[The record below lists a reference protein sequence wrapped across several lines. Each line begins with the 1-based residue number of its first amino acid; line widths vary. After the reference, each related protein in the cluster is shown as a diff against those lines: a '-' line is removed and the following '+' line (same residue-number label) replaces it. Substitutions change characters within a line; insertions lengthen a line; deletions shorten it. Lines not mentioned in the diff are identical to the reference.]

1 MADNTFITPTWVTKD
16 TAVNFK
22 NHLKLIGRFDRT
34 WEKQNWGNKPEG
46 AQIGD
51 TVQVRI
57 QQRWDVTEGP
67 GLIEQAVMN
76 QTVPLTI
83 NHQFQVG
90 MGWSSSQ
97 TALEVEMV
105 QDRYSKP
112 AGRRQANKWDA
123 VAGAEVYKSVYF
135 SAGSPGT
142 PITNNQTWTDAV
154 ALLHNNA
161 VPDGELGAVIDP
173 LTQSSLLAQNFALF
187 NPNSQISTYW
197 KTGQFSGAAL
207 GVDEWFYDPLM
218 PIHTT
223 GTFTSSSWA
232 VNVASQTGSTI
243 NVDGAGTY
251 SMKAGDVFIIDGVYG
266 INPESYTSTGS
277 LQQFVLTADVAGS
290 STATLSISPSI
301 IPSGQLKTVSG
312 SPANDAAITWLGATG
327 TVSAT
332 MATQTSRQSLMFHPA
347 AFAFAMV
354 DLPDNLAG
362 AVAKTV
368 GDKDTRIAIRWVEQY
383 NIQTDRQPSRCD
395 TIGGVAAIIP
405 YFAVRLW
412 S

>member
-57 QQRWDVTEGP
+57 QQRWEVTEGQ
-67 GLIEQAVMN
+67 GLVQQAVLN

-90 MGWSSSQ
+90 MGWSSAQ

-105 QDRYSKP
+105 QDRYTKP

-135 SAGSPGT
+135 SAGAPGV
-142 PITNNQTWTDAV
+142 PITDNKTWTDAV

-173 LTQSSLLAQNFALF
+173 LTQSALLAGNQALF
-187 NPNSQISTYW
+187 NPNSQISQYF

-223 GTFTSSSWA
+223 GTFTSSTPVVS
-232 VNVASQTGSTI
+232 SGGQTGSSLATS
-243 NVDGAGTY
+243 GWGTY
-251 SMKAGDVFIIDGVYG
+251 ALKAGDVFTIDGVYG
-266 INPESYTSTGS
+266 VNPESYTSTGV
-277 LQQFVLTADVAGS
+277 LQQFVVTADLAGS

-301 IPSGQLKTVSG
+301 IPSGQLKTVTA
-312 SPANDAAITWLGATG
+312 SPALNAAITFLGATG
-327 TVSAT
+327 SVSAT
-332 MATQTSRQSLMFHPA
+332 MAAQNSRQSLMFHPA

-354 DLPDNLAG
+354 DLPDQLAG

-368 GDKDTRIAIRWVEQY
+368 GDKDTKIAIRWVEQY
-383 NIQTDRQPSRCD
+383 NIQTDQQPSRCD
-395 TIGGVAAIIP
+395 TIGGVAAILP
-405 YFAVRLW
+405 YFAVRMW

>member
-1 MADNTFITPTWVTKD
+1 MADNTFITPTWVTTD
-16 TAVNFK
+16 VAMNFK
-22 NHLKLIGRFDRT
+22 NHLKLIGQFDRT

-57 QQRWDVTEGP
+57 QQRWQVTEGQ
-67 GLIEQAVMN
+67 GLVEQAVLN

-90 MGWSSSQ
+90 MGWSSAQ

-105 QDRYSKP
+105 QDRYTKP

-142 PITNNQTWTDAV
+142 PLNDNKTWTDAV

-161 VPDGELGAVIDP
+161 VPDDELCAVIDP
-173 LTQSSLLAQNFALF
+173 LTQSALLATNFALF
-187 NPNSQISTYW
+187 NPSAVISEYW
-197 KTGQFSGAAL
+197 RKGQFASEAL
-207 GVDEWFYDPLM
+207 GVNEWYYDPLM

-223 GTFTSSSWA
+223 GTFTTASWA
-232 VNVASQTGSTI
+232 TTTAGQTGSSLAVT
-243 NVDGAGTY
+243 GGGTY
-251 SMKAGDVFIIDGVYG
+251 AMKQGDVFTIDGVFG
-266 INPESYTSTGS
+266 LNPESYTSTGS
-277 LQQFVLTADVAGS
+277 LQQFVLTADVSG
-290 STATLSISPSI
+290 TTTGTLSISPSI
-301 IPSGQLKTVSG
+301 IATGQLATVTVAPAG
-312 SPANDAAITWLGATG
+312 SAAITWLGATG

-332 MATQTSRQSLMFHPA
+332 MATQTSRQSLMFNPA

-362 AVAKTV
+362 ATAKTV
-368 GDKDTRIAIRWVEQY
+368 GDKDAKIAMRWVEQY

-395 TIGGVAAIIP
+395 TIGGVAAILP
-405 YFAVRLW
+405 YFAVRMW

>member
-1 MADNTFITPTWVTKD
+1 MSNTLITPSWVTKD

-22 NHLKLIGRFDRT
+22 NNLKLIGRFDRT
-34 WEKQNWGNKPEG
+34 WEKQNWGDKPEG

-57 QQRWDVTEGP
+57 QQRWEVNEG
-67 GLIEQAVMN
+67 QALVQQSILN

-97 TALEVEMV
+97 TALEIEMV
-105 QDRYSKP
+105 QDRYTKP
-112 AGRRQANKWDA
+112 AGRRMANKWDV
-123 VAGAEVYKSVYF
+123 VAGQEVYKSVYF
-135 SAGSPGT
+135 SAGSPGVA
-142 PITNNQTWTDAV
+142 ITDNQTWTDAV

-161 VPDGELGAVIDP
+161 VPADELNAVIDP
-173 LTQSSLLAQNFALF
+173 LTQSSLLANNFALF
-187 NPNSQISTYW
+187 NPTAQISKYF

-207 GVDEWFYDPLM
+207 GVDEWYWDPNM

-223 GTFTSSSWA
+223 GTFTTSTP
-232 VNVASQTGSTI
+232 VASSAGQTGSSLAI
-243 NVDGAGTY
+243 SGMGTY
-251 SMKAGDVFIIDGVYG
+251 ALKAGDVFTVDGVYG
-266 INPESYTSTGS
+266 VNPESYQSTGQ
-277 LQQFVLTADVAGS
+277 LQQFVLTADVSGS

-301 IPSGQLKTVSG
+301 IPSGQLQTVTA
-312 SPANDAAITWLGATG
+312 SPANNAALTFLGATG

-332 MATQTSRQSLMFHPA
+332 MSAIASRQSLMFHPA

-362 AVAKTV
+362 ANAKTV
-368 GDKDTRIAIRWVEQY
+368 GDKETRIAMRWVEQY
-383 NIQTDRQPSRCD
+383 NIQTDQQPSRCD
-395 TIGGVAAIIP
+395 TIGGVAAILP
-405 YFAVRLW
+405 YFACRMW

>member
-1 MADNTFITPTWVTKD
+1 MPDNTFITPTWVTKD

-22 NHLKLIGRFDRT
+22 NNLRLIGRFDRT

-57 QQRWDVTEGP
+57 QQRWQVTEGP
-67 GLIEQAVMN
+67 GLIQQAVLN

-90 MGWSSSQ
+90 MGWSSAQ

-105 QDRYSKP
+105 QDRYTKP
-112 AGRRQANKWDA
+112 AGRRQANKWDV

-135 SAGSPGT
+135 SAGTPGT
-142 PITNNQTWTDAV
+142 AITNNQTWTDAV

-161 VPDGELGAVIDP
+161 VPDDELVAVIDP
-173 LTQSSLLAQNFALF
+173 LTQSSLLANNFALF
-187 NPNSQISTYW
+187 GNRYQEYF
-197 KTGQFSGAAL
+197 KTGQFSGNAL
-207 GVDEWFYDPLM
+207 GVDAWDYDPNI

-232 VNVASQTGSTI
+232 VNLSQTGSSL

-251 SMKAGDVFIIDGVYG
+251 AMKKGDVFVIDGVYG
-266 INPESYTSTGS
+266 VNPESYTSTGS
-277 LQQFVLTADVAGS
+277 LQQFVLTADVSGS
-290 STATLSISPSI
+290 SSATLLISPSI
-301 IPSGQLKTVSG
+301 IPTGQLQTVTAA
-312 SPANDAAITWLGATG
+312 PANDAAITWLGSTATTSG
-327 TVSAT
+327 T
-332 MATQTSRQSLMFHPA
+332 MATQTSRQSLMFNPA

-354 DLPDNLAG
+354 DLPDTLAG
-362 AVAKTV
+362 ATAKTV
-368 GDKDTRIAIRWVEQY
+368 TSAEEKIAIRWVEQY
-383 NIQTDRQPSRCD
+383 NIQTDQQPSRCD
-395 TIGGVAAIIP
+395 TIGGVAAILP
-405 YFAVRLW
+405 YFAVRMW

>member
-1 MADNTFITPTWVTKD
+1 MADNTFLTPTWVTKD
-16 TAVNFK
+16 TAMNFK
-22 NHLKLIGRFDRT
+22 NHLKLIGQFDRT

-57 QQRWDVTEGP
+57 QQRWQVTEGQ
-67 GLIEQAVMN
+67 GLVEQAVLN
-76 QTVPLTI
+76 QSVPLTI

-105 QDRYSKP
+105 QSRYTVP
-112 AGRRQANKWDA
+112 AGRRQANKWDQ
-123 VAGAEVYKSVYF
+123 VAGSEVYKSVYF

-142 PITNNQTWTDAV
+142 ALADNKTWTDAV

-161 VPDGELGAVIDP
+161 VPDDELCAVIDP
-173 LTQSSLLAQNFALF
+173 LTQSALLASNFALF
-187 NPNSQISTYW
+187 GARYQEYFN
-197 KTGQFSGAAL
+197 TGQFAERAL
-207 GVDEWFYDPLM
+207 GVDEWYYDPLM

-223 GTFTSSSWA
+223 GTFTSSSWEVVLA
-232 VNVASQTGSTI
+232 GQTGSSL
-243 NVDGAGTY
+243 NVDGGGTY
-251 SMKAGDVFIIDGVYG
+251 AFKAGDVFVIDGVFG
-266 INPESYTSTGS
+266 INPESYTSTGA
-277 LQQFVLTADVAGS
+277 LQQFVVTADLSGS
-290 STATLSISPSI
+290 STATLTISPSI
-301 IPSGQLKTVSG
+301 IPSGQLQTVSG
-312 SPANDAAITWLGATG
+312 SPADNAALTFLGSTG
-327 TVSAT
+327 AVSAT
-332 MATQTSRQSLMFHPA
+332 MATQTSRQSLMFNPA

-362 AVAKTV
+362 ATAKTV
-368 GDKDTRIAIRWVEQY
+368 GDKEAKIAIRWVEQY

-395 TIGGVAAIIP
+395 TIGGVAAILP
-405 YFAVRLW
+405 YFAVRMW

>member
-1 MADNTFITPTWVTKD
+1 MAQDTFITPTWVTKD

-22 NHLKLIGRFDRT
+22 NNLKLIGRFDRT

-57 QQRWDVTEGP
+57 QQRWEVNEGQ
-67 GLIEQAVMN
+67 GLVEQSILN

-90 MGWSSSQ
+90 MGWSSAQ

-105 QDRYSKP
+105 QDRYTKV

-123 VAGAEVYKSVYF
+123 VAGQEVYKAVYF
-135 SAGSPGT
+135 SAGSPGVA
-142 PITNNQTWTDAV
+142 ISDNKTWTDAV

-173 LTQSSLLAQNFALF
+173 LTQSSLLATNQALF
-187 NPNSQISTYW
+187 NPNMQISQYF

-223 GTFTSSSWA
+223 GTFTTSTPIVTSA
-232 VNVASQTGSTI
+232 NQTGSTLTTS
-243 NVDGAGTY
+243 GWGTFAL
-251 SMKAGDVFIIDGVYG
+251 KAGDVFVIDGVSG
-266 INPESYTSTGS
+266 TNPEAYTSTGS
-277 LQQFVLTADVAGS
+277 LQQFVLTADVSGS
-290 STATLSISPSI
+290 STATLTFSPSI
-301 IPSGQLKTVSG
+301 IPSGQLKSVQN
-312 SPANDAAITWLGATG
+312 SPAASASITFLGSTG
-327 TVSAT
+327 AVAAT

-368 GDKDTRIAIRWVEQY
+368 GDKETRIAMRWVEQY

-395 TIGGVAAIIP
+395 TIGGVAPILP
-405 YFAVRLW
+405 YFAVRMW

>member
-22 NHLKLIGRFDRT
+22 NNLKLIGRFDRT

-57 QQRWDVTEGP
+57 QQRWEVTEGQ
-67 GLIEQAVMN
+67 GLVEQAVLN

-90 MGWSSSQ
+90 MGWSSAQ

-105 QDRYSKP
+105 QSRYTKP
-112 AGRRQANKWDA
+112 AGRRQANKWDS

-135 SAGSPGT
+135 SAGSPGV
-142 PITNNQTWTDAV
+142 PITSNKTWTDAV

-173 LTQSSLLAQNFALF
+173 LTQSSLLSANQALF
-187 NPNSQISTYW
+187 NPSMQISQYF

-223 GTFTSSSWA
+223 GTFTASTPIVSG
-232 VNVASQTGSTI
+232 ASQTGSTLT
-243 NVDGAGTY
+243 VSGMGTY
-251 SMKAGDVFIIDGVYG
+251 ALKAGDVFVIDGVYG
-266 INPESYTSTGS
+266 INPESYTSTGT
-277 LQQFVLTADVAGS
+277 LQQFVLTADVSGS
-290 STATLSISPSI
+290 STATLSMSPSI
-301 IPSGQLKTVSG
+301 IPSGQLKSVTG
-312 SPANDAAITWLGATG
+312 SPAASASITFLGSTG
-327 TVSAT
+327 SVGGTMSAT
-332 MATQTSRQSLMFHPA
+332 ASRQSLMFHPA

-362 AVAKTV
+362 ANAKTV
-368 GDKDTRIAIRWVEQY
+368 GDAGTKIAMRWVEQY

-395 TIGGVAAIIP
+395 TIGGVAAILP
-405 YFAVRLW
+405 YFAVRMW

>member
-1 MADNTFITPTWVTKD
+1 MSNTFITPTWVTKD

-22 NHLKLIGRFDRT
+22 NNLKLIGRFDRT
-34 WEKQNWGNKPEG
+34 WEKQNWGDKPEG

-57 QQRWDVTEGP
+57 QQRWEVNEG
-67 GLIEQAVMN
+67 QALVQQSILN

-97 TALEVEMV
+97 TALEVERV
-105 QDRYSKP
+105 QDRYTKP
-112 AGRRQANKWDA
+112 AGRRMANKWDV
-123 VAGAEVYKSVYF
+123 VAGQEVYKAVYF
-135 SAGSPGT
+135 SAGSPGV
-142 PITNNQTWTDAV
+142 PITSNQTWTDAV

-173 LTQSSLLAQNFALF
+173 LTQSSLLAANFALF
-187 NPNSQISTYW
+187 NPNQQISKYF
-197 KTGQFSGAAL
+197 KTGQFAGAAL
-207 GVDEWFYDPLM
+207 GVDEWYWDPNM

-223 GTFTSSSWA
+223 GTFTSSSPA
-232 VNVASQTGSTI
+232 VVNGGQTGSSLAI
-243 NVDGAGTY
+243 DGMGTY
-251 SMKAGDVFIIDGVYG
+251 ALKAGDVFTIDGVYG
-266 INPESYTSTGS
+266 VNPESYQSTGQ
-277 LQQFVLTADVAGS
+277 LQQFTLTADVSGS

-301 IPSGQLKTVSG
+301 IPSGQLKSVTT
-312 SPANDAAITWLGATG
+312 SPADNAVLTFKGATG

-332 MATQTSRQSLMFHPA
+332 MSAIASRQSLMFHPA

-362 AVAKTV
+362 ANAKTV
-368 GDKDTRIAIRWVEQY
+368 GDKETRIAMRWVEQY
-383 NIQTDRQPSRCD
+383 NIQTDQQPSRCD
-395 TIGGVAAIIP
+395 TIGGVAPILP
-405 YFAVRLW
+405 YYAVRMW

>member
-1 MADNTFITPTWVTKD
+1 MAQDTFITPTWVTKD
-16 TAVNFK
+16 VAVNFK

-57 QQRWDVTEGP
+57 QQRWEVNEGP
-67 GLIEQAVMN
+67 GLVEQSILN

-105 QDRYSKP
+105 QDRYTKP
-112 AGRRQANKWDA
+112 AGRRQANKWDQ
-123 VAGAEVYKSVYF
+123 VAGQEVYKSVYF
-135 SAGSPGT
+135 SAGQPNT
-142 PITNNQTWTDAV
+142 PITDNKTWTDAV

-173 LTQSSLLAQNFALF
+173 LTQSSLLASNQALF
-187 NPNSQISTYW
+187 NPNSQISAYF

-223 GTFTSSSWA
+223 GTFTTSTPIVTSA
-232 VNVASQTGSTI
+232 NQTGSTI
-243 NVDGAGTY
+243 ATSGWGTY
-251 SMKAGDVFIIDGVYG
+251 ALKAGDVFVIDGVYG
-266 INPESYTSTGS
+266 VNPESYTSTGS
-277 LQQFVLTADVAGS
+277 LQQFVLTADVSGS

-301 IPSGQLKTVSG
+301 IPSGQLKSVTN
-312 SPANDAAITWLGATG
+312 SPAASASLTFLGATG
-327 TVSAT
+327 AVSAT
-332 MATQTSRQSLMFHPA
+332 MATQNSRQSLMFHPA

-362 AVAKTV
+362 AIAKTV
-368 GDKDTRIAIRWVEQY
+368 GDKDTQIAMRWVEQY

-395 TIGGVAAIIP
+395 TIGGVAAILP
-405 YFAVRLW
+405 YFAVRMW

>member
-1 MADNTFITPTWVTKD
+1 MATNTLITPTWVTKD

-22 NHLKLIGRFDRT
+22 NHLKLIGQFDRS

-57 QQRWDVTEGP
+57 QQRWQVFEGQ
-67 GLIEQAVMN
+67 GLVQQSITN

-90 MGWSSSQ
+90 MGWSSAQ
-97 TALEVEMV
+97 TALEIEEV
-105 QDRYSKP
+105 QSRYTKP
-112 AGRRQANKWDA
+112 AGRRMANKWDQ

-135 SAGSPGT
+135 SAGTPGT
-142 PITNNQTWTDAV
+142 PITSNKTWTDAV

-161 VPDGELGAVIDP
+161 VPDGELCAVIDP
-173 LTQSSLLAQNFALF
+173 LTQSSLLAANQALF
-187 NPNSQISTYW
+187 NPQTQIGSYF

-207 GVDEWFYDPLM
+207 GVDEWYYDPLI

-223 GTFTSSSWA
+223 GTFTTSSWQMTSA
-232 VNVASQTGSTI
+232 GQTGSSIT
-243 NVDGAGTY
+243 VDGGGTY
-251 SMKAGDVFIIDGVYG
+251 ALKAGDVFVIDGVYG
-266 INPESYTSTGS
+266 INPESYTSTGA
-277 LQQFVLTADVAGS
+277 LQQFVLTADVSGTT
-290 STATLSISPSI
+290 TATLSISPSI
-301 IPSGQLKTVSG
+301 IPSGQLQTVSA
-312 SPANDAAITWLGATG
+312 SPANDAALTFLGSTGAT
-327 TVSAT
+327 SAT
-332 MATQTSRQSLMFHPA
+332 MAATASRQSLMFHPA

-362 AVAKTV
+362 AVAKSV
-368 GDKDTRIAIRWVEQY
+368 GDASTKIAMRWVEQY
-383 NIQTDRQPSRCD
+383 NIQTDQQPSRCD
-395 TIGGVAAIIP
+395 TIGGVAPILP
-405 YFAVRLW
+405 YFAVRMW

>member
-1 MADNTFITPTWVTKD
+1 M
-16 TAVNFK
+16 NFK
-22 NHLKLIGRFDRT
+22 NHLKLIGQFDRT

-57 QQRWDVTEGP
+57 QQRWQVFEGQ
-67 GLIEQAVMN
+67 GLVQQSILN

-97 TALEVEMV
+97 TALEVERV
-105 QDRYSKP
+105 QDRYTRP

-142 PITNNQTWTDAV
+142 PLSSNKTWTDAV

-161 VPDGELGAVIDP
+161 VPDDELCAVIDP
-173 LTQSSLLAQNFALF
+173 LTQSALLAANFALF
-187 NPNSQISTYW
+187 NPSAQISSYF
-197 KTGQFSGAAL
+197 KTGQFANAAL
-207 GVDEWFYDPLM
+207 GVNEWYWDPLI
-218 PIHTT
+218 PTHTT
-223 GTFTSSSWA
+223 GTFTSSSWQMTSA
-232 VNVASQTGSTI
+232 GQTGSSIT
-243 NVDGAGTY
+243 VDGGGTY
-251 SMKAGDVFIIDGVYG
+251 ALKEGDVFTIAGVNG
-266 INPESYTSTGS
+266 VNPESYTDTGS
-277 LQQFVLTADVAGS
+277 LQQFVLTADVSGS
-290 STATLSISPSI
+290 STATLNISPSI
-301 IPSGQLKTVSG
+301 IPSGQLQTVMN
-312 SPANDAAITWLGATG
+312 SPANDAPLTFLGSTG
-327 TVSAT
+327 AVSAT
-332 MATQTSRQSLMFHPA
+332 LATQSTRQSLMFNPA

-362 AVAKTV
+362 ANAKTV
-368 GDKDTRIAIRWVEQY
+368 GDKDTNIAIRWVEQY
-383 NIQTDRQPSRCD
+383 NIQTDQQPSRCD
-395 TIGGVAAIIP
+395 TIGGVAAILP

>member
-16 TAVNFK
+16 TAMNFK
-22 NHLKLIGRFDRT
+22 NHLKLIGQFDRT

-57 QQRWDVTEGP
+57 QQRWQVTEGQ
-67 GLIEQAVMN
+67 GLVEQAVLN

-105 QDRYSKP
+105 QDRYTRP
-112 AGRRQANKWDA
+112 AGRRQANKWDS

-142 PITNNQTWTDAV
+142 PLSDNKTWTDAV

-161 VPDGELGAVIDP
+161 VPDDELCAVIDP
-173 LTQSSLLAQNFALF
+173 LTQSALLAANFALF
-187 NPNSQISTYW
+187 GARYQEYFNS
-197 KTGQFSGAAL
+197 GQFAERAL
-207 GVDEWFYDPLM
+207 GVDDWYYDPLM

-232 VNVASQTGSTI
+232 VNLGSQTGSSL

-251 SMKAGDVFIIDGVYG
+251 ALKAGDVFVIDGVYG

-290 STATLSISPSI
+290 SSATLSISPSI
-301 IPSGQLKTVSG
+301 IPSGQLQTVSG
-312 SPANDAAITWLGATG
+312 SPANDAAITFLGSTG

-332 MATQTSRQSLMFHPA
+332 MATQTSRQSLMFNPA

-362 AVAKTV
+362 ANAKTV
-368 GDKDTRIAIRWVEQY
+368 GDKDAKIAMRWVEQY

-395 TIGGVAAIIP
+395 TIGGVAAILP
-405 YFAVRLW
+405 YFAVRMW